1 MEISDDELHQL
12 FTGKIDYRDKLVYY
26 LDENIPLELMALLR
40 DKGIQVVTV
49 YSDDQVGK
57 PDIILLARAREQGC
71 VMVTFDLDFY
81 VLHEQ
86 ITEPGQKLT
95 HAGII
100 IVEGTLYKDT
110 NQLAEA
116 LARLVAKFEGCPDFM
131 KNQLFNL

>member
-1 MEISDDELHQL
+1 MEISDDELL
-12 FTGKIDYRDKLVYY
+12 KPFTGKIGYRANLAYY
-26 LDENIPLELMALLR
+26 LDENIPLELMTLLK
-40 DKGIQVVTV
+40 DKGIRVVTV
-49 YSDDQVGK
+49 YSDDQTGK
-57 PDIILLARAREQGC
+57 PDIILLARARELAC

-110 NQLAEA
+110 VQLAEA
-116 LARLVAKFEGCPDFM
+116 LVRLVVKFEGCPDFM